1 MHPESIEYLS
11 VCILGADRR
20 ESILKTIESVSRF
33 NLTIHVGVDQPRE
46 LLHGLP
52 GVHQHQIIW
61 TDDFAFARN
70 QLLNFV
76 TSQFV
81 LWIDSDEYL
90 FSFPRLNW
98 GAMCDPIYAVQMVVK
113 SGMLPSASIRLHRH
127 QKNIAWKGLV
137 HEQLTLDGNEL
148 LRSSPKLAPGIALVH
163 NGYEDKSTLTKKN
176 VRNRR
181 IAQRKEDLSQLS
193 RGELLALA
201 RSETFRGNFNALL
214 WVYLY
219 RFSQD
224 EGIIDRYDLRHEPAL
239 MLLAAR
245 YSAPALQVLS
255 SNPLIVPIQL
265 GMLAYELLEHKQ
277 ISQERFQFLCD
288 TLRLGLYD
296 SLYTFPLELVGG
308 DPQLVMHHIQNL
320 ALDWTPKKIIDKPMN
335 MPLIDQNSQ
344 YQQLAGVQSE
354 TFEDELIMMHPKSW
368 RAVALNSVAAVLW
381 EALAWPQ
388 SLAQLLDLYLEAF
401 PQPDQKG
408 AELLIN
414 DVLQLLLTHEFIVK
428 K

>member
-20 ESILKTIESVSRF
+20 ESILKTIESVTRF
-33 NLTIHVGVDQPRE
+33 NLTIHVGVDQARE

-70 QLLNFV
+70 QLLQFV

-90 FSFPRLNW
+90 FSFPKLNW
-98 GAMCDPIYAVQMVVK
+98 GVMSDPVYAVQMVVN
-113 SGMLPSASIRLHRH
+113 SGMLPSSSIRLHRH

-148 LRSSPKLAPGIALVH
+148 LGSSPKLAPGIALVH
-163 NGYEDKSTLTKKN
+163 SGYEDKSTLIKKDI
-176 VRNRR
+176 RNRQ
-181 IAQRKEDLSQLS
+181 IAQRKEDISRLS

-201 RSETFRGNFNALL
+201 RSETFRGNFNVLL
-214 WVYLY
+214 WIYLY

-255 SNPLIVPIQL
+255 SNPLIVPLQL

-277 ISQERFQFLCD
+277 ISQERFQFLCK
-288 TLRLGLYD
+288 TLHLGLYD

-320 ALDWTPKKIIDKPMN
+320 ALDWTVNEIIDEPKN
-335 MPLIDQNSQ
+335 MPLIDQNTQ
-344 YQQLAGVQSE
+344 YRQLAGVQSDI
-354 TFEDELIMMHPKSW
+354 FEDELIMMHPESW
-368 RAVALNSVAAVLW
+368 RAIALNPVSAILW
-381 EALAWPQ
+381 EALAWAQ
-388 SLAQLLDLYLEAF
+388 SPAQLLDLYLEAS